1 MATVILRPSVGE
13 EKGSSEMA
21 SAPRLPRWLLW
32 ASGLLL
38 ILMGCAGAGGSAQVA
53 ALAPPVPAGQ
63 ARIWCYRA
71 WEPSESLNLAN
82 VEVNGAY
89 FGSVANGSAF
99 YRDIPPGRY
108 HIAPVSFI
116 PNSRQD
122 TNIELAPG
130 QQGYVKIVS
139 LSAWGSDNTAAK
151 NIDRDAFWAWL
162 IPPQIAQAEMARDRS
177 GI

>member
-13 EKGSSEMA
+13 EKGRSEMA
-21 SAPRLPRWLLW
+21 SAPLPRWLLW

>member
-1 MATVILRPSVGE
+1 MARDP
-13 EKGSSEMA
+13 
-21 SAPRLPRWLLW
+21 APRPPRWLLW

-38 ILMGCAGAGGSAQVA
+38 ILVGCAGAGGRSAQVA
-53 ALAPPVPAGQ
+53 AEAPPVPGGQ
-63 ARIWCYRA
+63 ARIWFYRA
-71 WEPSESLNLAN
+71 WEPSEILNLAN

-89 FGSVANGSAF
+89 FASVANGSAF

-122 TNIELAPG
+122 TNVELVPG
-130 QQGYVKIVS
+130 QQVYVKIVS
-139 LSAWGSDNTAAK
+139 SSAWGSDNTAARD
-151 NIDRDAFWAWL
+151 IDRNAFWGWL
-162 IPPQIAQAEMARDRS
+162 IPPQVAQAEIARDRR